1 MALEKVLRKLGA
13 KKVKEMD
20 EAAKKGMFGQPEKEA
35 GKEKSVKLSK
45 KEQEEMQKS
54 LREGDKK
61 SKSKGEMT
69 AAEEE
74 AMDRLVRKRIR
85 EGSAERA
92 ENMPKKEKPRTLT
105 KREQEREQK
114 ALGLKKGGM
123 VKMMGGGMSG
133 ANKGAASMGVKK
145 YAKGGMSTA
154 NKGAAGMANC
164 GASMK
169 PAQKAKK

>member
-1 MALEKVLRKLGA
+1 MALLSKVLKRLGP

-20 EAAKKGMFGQPEKEA
+20 EAAKKGMFGQPEKA
-35 GKEKSVKLSK
+35 AKEEKNVKLSK

-54 LREGDKK
+54 LREGGKK
-61 SKSKGEMT
+61 SSKKEMT

-92 ENMPKKEKPRTLT
+92 SGMSKAEKPRTLT
-105 KREQEREQK
+105 KKEQEREQE
-114 ALGLKKGGM
+114 ALRGMKKGGM
-123 VKMMGGGMSG
+123 VKMMGGGMG
-133 ANKGAASMGVKK
+133 TKK
-145 YAKGGMSTA
+145 YAKGGMA
-154 NKGAAGMANC
+154 KANC

-169 PAQKAKK
+169 PSGGSRNK